1 MKQAIY
7 EIVAAAVMAGVG
19 TSAMAE
25 DKVFFLLP
33 NSTTIRF
40 ESRDA
45 PFFVEAMKKKSPNA
59 KVVVQSAQG
68 DPSRQQRLVE
78 DAISQGAKV
87 ILLASADSNL
97 AAGSLAAAASTKV
110 PVVLYDHDAVG
121 GKAEAHV
128 VFDSLSVGQAQGKRA
143 AELIRKLN
151 KTPVKVARIKG
162 NQGEY
167 GTGQYEAGQNQYL
180 KPLIDSGKVKVVC
193 EQYT

>member
-33 NSTTIRF
+33 NSATIRF

-45 PFFVEAMKKKSPNA
+45 PFFVEALKKKAPQA
-59 KVVVQSAQG
+59 KVIVQNAQG

-87 ILLASADSNL
+87 IVYTSADANL
-97 AAGSLAAAASTKV
+97 SAGSLAAAAAAKV
-110 PVVLYDHDAVG
+110 PVVLY
-121 GKAEAHV
+121 
-128 VFDSLSVGQAQGKRA
+128 
-143 AELIRKLN
+143 
-151 KTPVKVARIKG
+151 
-162 NQGEY
+162 
-167 GTGQYEAGQNQYL
+167 
-180 KPLIDSGKVKVVC
+180 
-193 EQYT
+193 